1 MGAHTHT
8 GRRALRGERWRTRRA
23 FAGVSGSAGQRI
35 PGSAEASTVLRG
47 ARPSLPT
54 TPSVWVVSITGTTGK
69 CCPWEALCDPRSA
82 CGLTPTLQPA
92 QQRVLEES
100 RCRTGHRRRRAG
112 AGPAAGRT
120 LCARRG
126 TARLPVQPAAC
137 LLLTVTATP
146 TRVRF
151 VNIRWPFTSE
161 KPLHVQDMCRW
172 PGLTAP
178 GLGQSRCVGQ
188 AARMAACL
196 SRAP

>member
-8 GRRALRGERWRTRRA
+8 GRWVLRGERWRTRRA

-54 TPSVWVVSITGTTGK
+54 TPSVWVVSVTGTTGK

-82 CGLTPTLQPA
+82 CGLAPTLQPA

-161 KPLHVQDMCRW
+161 KPLHVQDMCQW

-188 AARMAACL
+188 AARTAACL